1 MARLLFDLLT
11 PLHPAQPMLQKTPEA
26 EALAEET
33 AVVAVPL
40 HPVMVVQD
48 VEVMVVEDE
57 TDISCVQE
65 GNVELEHEDTKFVLL
80 G

>member
-1 MARLLFDLLT
+1 
-11 PLHPAQPMLQKTPEA
+11 MLQYTPEA
-26 EALAEET
+26 EALAEEI

-48 VEVMVVEDE
+48 VEVIVVEDE
-57 TDISCVQE
+57 TDITCVQE
-65 GNVELEHEDTKFVLL
+65 GNAELEHDVTELVLL